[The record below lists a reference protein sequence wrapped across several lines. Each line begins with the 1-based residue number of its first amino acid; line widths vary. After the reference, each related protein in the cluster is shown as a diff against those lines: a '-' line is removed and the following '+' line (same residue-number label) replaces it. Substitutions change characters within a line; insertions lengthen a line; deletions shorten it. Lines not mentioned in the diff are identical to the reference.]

1 MGDYF
6 LYHSI
11 GMYPQKSARMAAEL
25 ARFSEIWGR
34 LDDGQWAYALGRQA
48 EFLGR
53 WRRLINAPDNTLAQC
68 ESVTA
73 GLHSILRG
81 IPVSR
86 LAGGK
91 ILIARDCFPSLHF
104 LLTEVAR
111 QVGCELVT
119 VDPADG
125 EAFVSDQQMIDAWGH
140 DVRLAIL
147 TWVTST
153 SSHMSDVAALVEHG
167 HAQGSLV
174 VVDVTQGVGI
184 RPYDVAEVGADFT
197 IGSSLKW
204 LCGASGAAI
213 IQASPEMLGDCEPEL
228 RGWFSQSNPFNW
240 DLDAFAFAP
249 DARRFGNGTPSP
261 LPAAASLPGLD
272 FVLATGVDALCR
284 DNLEKTGRV
293 VSWAQEV
300 GVDMV
305 SPTDTTRRGG
315 SVMLGLPD
323 RLNAAEVV
331 SLLREQEIHVDA
343 RGQILRVSPG
353 IVTSPDGL
361 DRLTAAL
368 SDLLGQR
375 AEV

>member
-11 GMYPQKSARMAAEL
+11 GMYPQKAARMAAEL
-25 ARFSEIWGR
+25 TRFSEIWGSH
-34 LDDGQWAYALGRQA
+34 DDGQWPYALGRQS
-48 EFLGR
+48 EFLDR
-53 WRRLINAPDNTLAQC
+53 WRQLINAPEGSLSQC

-73 GLHSILRG
+73 ALHSILRG
-81 IPVSR
+81 IPASR
-86 LAGGK
+86 LTGGK

-104 LLTEVAR
+104 LLAEVAR
-111 QVGCELVT
+111 QIGCELVT

-125 EAFVSDQQMIDAWGH
+125 EAFVSDQRMIDAWDK
-140 DVRLAIL
+140 DVQLAIL

-153 SSHMSDVAALVEHG
+153 SSHLSDVAALVKHG

-174 VVDVTQGVGI
+174 VIDVTQGVGI

-213 IQASPEMLGDCEPEL
+213 IQASPEMLNDCEPEL

-240 DLDAFAFAP
+240 DLDAFSFAP

-293 VSWAQEV
+293 VSWAQEA

-305 SPTDTTRRGG
+305 SPADTAQRGG
-315 SVMLGLPD
+315 SVMLSLPD

-331 SLLREQEIHVDA
+331 NQLRAQEIHVDA

-353 IVTSPDGL
+353 IVTSHSGIE
-361 DRLTAAL
+361 RLTKAL
-368 SDLLGQR
+368 SDLLGRR
-375 AEV
+375 AAT